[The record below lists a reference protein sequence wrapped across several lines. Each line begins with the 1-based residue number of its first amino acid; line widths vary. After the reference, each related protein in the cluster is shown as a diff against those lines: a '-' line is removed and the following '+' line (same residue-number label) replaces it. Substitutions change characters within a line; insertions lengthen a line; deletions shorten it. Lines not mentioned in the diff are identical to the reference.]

1 MANKNIIQA
10 KQEQVDALKARIEK
24 SVAGVLVDYRGI
36 TVADDTKLRKELR
49 EAGVHYAVI
58 KNHLMRRAAE
68 ATGFGG
74 LAESMTG
81 TTAFA
86 LSEEDPIAAA
96 KILQKFADD
105 SKGTFT
111 IKAGFME
118 KELLD
123 AAGVE
128 RVAKLPGKTELLTML
143 CMALNGNIRGLA
155 VALNAVAEKSAEGAP
170 EAPAADPA

>member
-10 KQEQVDALKARIEK
+10 KQQQVDALEERLKK

-36 TVADDTKLRKELR
+36 TVADDTKLRRELR

-58 KNHLMRRAAE
+58 KNNIMRRAAKD
-68 ATGFGG
+68 AG
-74 LAESMTG
+74 LEGLVASMTG

-105 SKGTFT
+105 SKGAFT

-118 KELLD
+118 NEVLD
-123 AAGVE
+123 AAGVQ

-155 VALNAVAEKSAEGAP
+155 VALNAVAEKQGAG
-170 EAPAADPA
+170 EAAAPAAE